1 VIADLAAILLGAV
14 FIAAGVLK
22 LRDPG
27 WPAAATALGTP
38 PAVVPLV
45 GPLEIVVGALVASGL
60 AAPWPALAAVG
71 LLGVFTVLLIRALR
85 MDDPPVCA
93 CFGGFSRRPVGPGS
107 VVRNGVLI
115 VLGLLALGA

>member
-1 VIADLAAILLGAV
+1 VIADVAAVVLGAV

-27 WPAAATALGTP
+27 WPEAARALGTP
-38 PAVVPLV
+38 PFAVPLI
-45 GPLEIVVGALVASGL
+45 GPIEIALGALVASGL
-60 AAPWPALAAVG
+60 ASPWPALAAVG
-71 LLGVFTVLLIRALR
+71 LLAAFTVALIRALG

-93 CFGGFSRRPVGPGS
+93 CFGGLSRRPVGAGS

-115 VLGLLALGA
+115 ALGLLALGA